1 MVKTIFWNVDTQYDF
16 MRNDDSFK
24 GALPVPNAREIEG
37 NLVGLTDFAAYKR
50 YQVVNTAD
58 WHNMDDKE
66 ISLEPNF
73 VDTYNPHCM
82 AGTEGAEYVLATR
95 PLHAYTVDWKDADF
109 NKDKLL
115 KNRNVVL
122 YKNKFDI
129 FAGNPHADKVVES
142 IAPERAVVYGVA
154 LNVCVDFAVRGLRER
169 GVEVYA
175 VVDAMKDLPHLKGT
189 PLDTETVL
197 ANWKTLG
204 AKLVTTKDVLEDR
217 I

>member
-1 MVKTIFWNVDTQYDF
+1 MAKTIFWNVDTQYDF

-50 YQVVNTAD
+50 HTVVNTAD
-58 WHNMDDKE
+58 WHGMDDEE

-73 VDTYNPHCM
+73 VSTYNPHCM
-82 AGTEGAEYVLATR
+82 ARTEGAEYVLATR
-95 PLHAYTVDWKDADF
+95 PLNAYKIDWKDANF
-109 NKDKLL
+109 NRDKLL
-115 KNRNVVL
+115 KNRNIIM

-129 FAGNPHADKVVES
+129 FTGNHLANEVVK
-142 IAPERAVVYGVA
+142 ILAPEKAVVYGVA

-169 GVEVYA
+169 GVDVYA

-197 ANWKTLG
+197 ANWKNLG